1 MEEGYSPVR
10 KWEDLDN
17 DILVKILQSF
27 DLFELSAG
35 LAHVCNMWRLAR
47 CDQLPWKKL
56 DLSVLQSNF
65 IRISRKPYVYVDS
78 PSQEKLTRVLNI
90 FLNLSHGN
98 IQILILHYNLYVN
111 DNQLTFTAERCPRL
125 KRPVMPSWNKIKGK
139 QYAGLFIYGKILN
152 H

>member
-17 DILVKILQSF
+17 DILVKIFQSF

-35 LAHVCNMWRLAR
+35 LAHNLKEAL
-47 CDQLPWKKL
+47 CD
-56 DLSVLQSNF
+56 
-65 IRISRKPYVYVDS
+65 DS

-90 FLNLSHGN
+90 CLNLSCGN
-98 IQILILHYNLYVN
+98 IQILILHHNFYVN

-125 KRPVMPSWNKIKGK
+125 KRLVMPSWNKIKSK

>member
-111 DNQLTFTAERCPRL
+111 DNQLTFTAERYSL
-125 KRPVMPSWNKIKGK
+125 NKLSSFYSVIMRSC
-139 QYAGLFIYGKILN
+139 IIIIT
-152 H
+152 

>member
-1 MEEGYSPVR
+1 MEEGYSPGR

-35 LAHVCNMWRLAR
+35 LAHVCNMWQLAH
-47 CDQLPWKKL
+47 CDQLPWKTL

-65 IRISRKPYVYVDS
+65 IRISRMPYVYVDS
-78 PSQEKLTRVLNI
+78 PSQEKLTPVLNI
-90 FLNLSHGN
+90 CLNLSHGN
-98 IQILILHYNLYVN
+98 IQILILHHNLYVN
-111 DNQLTFTAERCPRL
+111 DNQLTFTAERCPRPKL
-125 KRPVMPSWNKIKGK
+125 LVMPSWNKIKSK